1 MLLERA
7 AAEQPNKFYTAAAE
21 LRATK
26 MPAKKCLKKTKETW
40 HLVSYE
46 YELLLFLQQLQN
58 ILGYSARNQNFK
70 RLEPRFQS
78 SATRSASKEGTETA
92 AALPHSRE
100 CTKEPISASPNNA
113 QLEKFGSTEES
124 WNILTEQI
132 RWRGASS
139 CRFDRRFGIFFV
151 GNATQVVYDK
161 SHDDND
167 CSTNVAIKT

>member
-100 CTKEPISASPNNA
+100 CTKEPVSALSKNGSM
-113 QLEKFGSTEES
+113 ESFGDRTELR
-124 WNILTEQI
+124 NIL
-132 RWRGASS
+132 RAKNRGRGASS
-139 CRFDRRFGIFFV
+139 CRSDRKFGKQ
-151 GNATQVVYDK
+151 NK
-161 SHDDND
+161 S
-167 CSTNVAIKT
+167 KTWAMQHR